1 MQVTFSD
8 IGQPQIK
15 IQLYRHLFQDKYYM
29 QHKILKLEIKQELG
43 IETELTI
50 TKKSKWQKYSIKKG
64 RSAVS

>member
-1 MQVTFSD
+1 
-8 IGQPQIK
+8 
-15 IQLYRHLFQDKYYM
+15 M